1 MIVRKL
7 EPARHDA
14 DDRPLDAAE
23 IDRPSHDVGIAAK
36 TELPRLV
43 PDDDDKRG
51 GFRFVG
57 GQQIPPQA
65 SEGRVSSQPLS

>member
-1 MIVRKL
+1 
-7 EPARHDA
+7 
-14 DDRPLDAAE
+14 
-23 IDRPSHDVGIAAK
+23 
-36 TELPRLV
+36 V